1 MVELGGFE
9 QRLGGNAA
17 GVEAG
22 AAEGGTAVAVL
33 PLIYTGDAEL
43 VLRGANRSRIA
54 RRAAADH
61 HDVEGIGFVLHLD
74 QTPSSIRPGSSSAS
88 LIATR
93 NCTASRPSMIQIG
106 RASCRERV

>member
-61 HDVEGIGFVLHLD
+61 HDVEGIGFDVVVIGGGPAGTTTSKASALFFIW
-74 QTPSSIRPGSSSAS
+74 IRPPAASAPD
-88 LIATR
+88 L
-93 NCTASRPSMIQIG
+93 P
-106 RASCRERV
+106 